1 MLATIW
7 KDKLDASPLHG
18 WFEAFEEDAPKA
30 LHDLLAGHFDLA
42 NLPEAEP
49 RALLSGWVL
58 KIREA
63 GDFAKR
69 VDETLAGWIAEHW
82 GKDDL
87 GSRSLLLATWET
99 AGATVSATYQS
110 GASPALLEASALALR
125 GRLADATGFAGH
137 LFSARGTD
145 AFFACLNAVALHQ
158 RDDSLRSFW
167 WRLAE
172 LPAGFPV
179 RYAGLALTGIRR
191 LPSSGGFRYDV
202 ASALF
207 VVTKALSRLEREGM
221 LDAKHALEEIEYL
234 FRRSRRQFPA
244 FQNEW
249 AEVVRREVRD
259 DSQQDYTD
267 SIWQFLT
274 SIKARSPDTRR
285 FQTRAETQDDFASEV
300 SSLADRGLA
309 LTWDAQ
315 NDPDHVTQLIE
326 NRRPDATAFAEALL
340 GKQRDHALRTGN
352 KSFVVK
358 SLHRFATA
366 IRDWDIRQAE
376 QWTRERVRW
385 EPNDARG
392 WNLLVDVIKRD
403 DPARCW
409 QLAWATIDRFP
420 FATYSRNEL
429 AEVLKAQGRLS
440 EAEEVYRQAVKDFPD
455 DVVACTGL
463 AEVLKAQGR
472 LSEAEEVY
480 RQAVEDFPE
489 NAYVRNGLAYLR
501 TMQASRGLV
510 DQSAAFQEAVA
521 SYRAVSN
528 AVRADMGSKAVALCG
543 WGWIERRLGHL
554 AEAEKLYE
562 QARRLRPQST
572 YALEGLNRVRRELA
586 AGGAE
591 DSSMDDTPPE
601 FLAASDTASA
611 VQGQTWQQT
620 LDEEAFKTGSGIQ
633 TVQESTST
641 TPVLSALP
649 RWNAA
654 GYHLRLARAAFL
666 RRSAKRQINLPIER
680 RAIDPGRLRDG
691 ARKLLNEVLALR
703 PSDARAH
710 AELAALALDEG
721 VEPLAPTSDAVA
733 LLAVAAQAARI
744 KAQREGYKLKEAAQ
758 KEAVLRPVM
767 QLRGVHPSAAPLAF
781 LQEGLAHFA
790 LQDGAE
796 RLDLAARAFTR
807 VRNYAR
813 PGEAEAQA
821 AILEAKQKGEA
832 PAFSPR
838 AWCSHMVAKEILE
851 PSRIDPAGQS
861 PLFRKDAENLDSH
874 IKAIASR
881 ITDIEFAFV
890 RQVASP
896 VEDLLDL
903 AV

>member
-1 MLATIW
+1 MR
-7 KDKLDASPLHG
+7 
-18 WFEAFEEDAPKA
+18 F
-30 LHDLLAGHFDLA
+30 
-42 NLPEAEP
+42 
-49 RALLSGWVL
+49 
-58 KIREA
+58 
-63 GDFAKR
+63 
-69 VDETLAGWIAEHW
+69 
-82 GKDDL
+82 
-87 GSRSLLLATWET
+87 
-99 AGATVSATYQS
+99 
-110 GASPALLEASALALR
+110 
-125 GRLADATGFAGH
+125 
-137 LFSARGTD
+137 
-145 AFFACLNAVALHQ
+145 
-158 RDDSLRSFW
+158 
-167 WRLAE
+167 
-172 LPAGFPV
+172 
-179 RYAGLALTGIRR
+179 
-191 LPSSGGFRYDV
+191 
-202 ASALF
+202 F

-480 RQAVEDFPE
+480 RQAVKDFPDDVVACTGLAEVLKAQGRLSEAEEVYRQAVEDFPE

-591 DSSMDDTPPE
+591 DSSMDDISTE

-680 RAIDPGRLRDG
+680 RAIDPGG
-691 ARKLLNEVLALR
+691 
-703 PSDARAH
+703 
-710 AELAALALDEG
+710 
-721 VEPLAPTSDAVA
+721 
-733 LLAVAAQAARI
+733 
-744 KAQREGYKLKEAAQ
+744 
-758 KEAVLRPVM
+758 
-767 QLRGVHPSAAPLAF
+767 
-781 LQEGLAHFA
+781 
-790 LQDGAE
+790 
-796 RLDLAARAFTR
+796 
-807 VRNYAR
+807 
-813 PGEAEAQA
+813 
-821 AILEAKQKGEA
+821 
-832 PAFSPR
+832 
-838 AWCSHMVAKEILE
+838 
-851 PSRIDPAGQS
+851 
-861 PLFRKDAENLDSH
+861 
-874 IKAIASR
+874 
-881 ITDIEFAFV
+881 
-890 RQVASP
+890 
-896 VEDLLDL
+896 
-903 AV
+903 